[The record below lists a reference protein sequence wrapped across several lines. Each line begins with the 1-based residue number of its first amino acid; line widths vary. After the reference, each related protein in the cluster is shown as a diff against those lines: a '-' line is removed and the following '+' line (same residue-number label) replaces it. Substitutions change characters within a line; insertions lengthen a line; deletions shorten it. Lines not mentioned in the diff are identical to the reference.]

1 MRKLIMMTGAAAT
14 LLAPMAAAT
23 ADLPPAATAGAY
35 DDRVLAFIDTRPADA
50 SYRVPDNPG
59 GWIETRTGDNDA
71 GSAPVDTLTP
81 ISLVISFR

>member
-50 SYRVPDNPG
+50 SDRVPDNPG
-59 GWIETRTGDNDA
+59 GWIETRMGDDDA
-71 GSAPVDTLTP
+71 GSALVDTLTP
-81 ISLVISFR
+81 ISIVISFR

>member
-50 SYRVPDNPG
+50 SDRVPDNPG
-59 GWIETRTGDNDA
+59 GWIETRSGDNDA

-81 ISLVISFR
+81 IGIVISFR